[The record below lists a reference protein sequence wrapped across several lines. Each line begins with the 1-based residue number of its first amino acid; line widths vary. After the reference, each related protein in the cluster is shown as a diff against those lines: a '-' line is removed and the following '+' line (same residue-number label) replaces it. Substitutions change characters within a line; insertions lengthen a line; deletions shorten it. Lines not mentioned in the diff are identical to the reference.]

1 MPAAGTS
8 GAGQER
14 GGIITTESARRL
26 FSELYVLK
34 KRAQE
39 GRRAAG
45 LPGSNREAG
54 KALSRPPYSISL
66 PNQRIS
72 SWVPDDSAKQPR
84 VPDDAD
90 KVFALVHLWCR
101 WAGAEEPDPRYW
113 HNLVEKAQP
122 PRPGPGAPQVQDP
135 MIEGRDSVFHSHTA
149 WIEQLIRPARLLD
162 RDNELREL
170 EAFCTAEDV
179 EGESG
184 YAWWQAEPWAGK
196 SALMSEF
203 VTRHRPAD
211 VEVVSYFIADR
222 LDNNDRDLFLDGVT
236 RQLAA
241 VAGRDS
247 VPPSG
252 RVEEF
257 PGLCETTAEA
267 CRTRGRR
274 LVLMVDGLDEDRGAG
289 PGGFSIAALL
299 PKNPPPGMRV
309 VVTGR
314 PNPLVPD
321 GVPWDHPLRDPGIVR
336 PLTPSPHARAIGDM
350 ASRELQRLLDDEP
363 LGNDLLGLLA
373 VAQGGLTDKDLAH
386 LVGAR
391 PHQVRKWLRG
401 ITGRSFVPN
410 QSGHVLVADAENDLR
425 AHVLGH
431 EELRRRAL
439 AELGDTAMAA
449 YEARL
454 HAWADDYRAKG
465 WPADTPSYLL
475 YDYSRMLRRPG
486 GTERLVSFVLDPNRQ
501 RVLLARASVDA
512 ALSEIELVRQLI
524 EAEAPGDLATMAA
537 LAVSRD
543 LLHDDARAL
552 PLSIPVAFAR
562 LGYPQRALDL
572 ALAAPYPEDRAVR
585 LAKVTRALA
594 SGGDGHAFQ
603 AAQEAARWAE
613 RARRESAPSNGDEY
627 EAEVAAG
634 EAAVAL
640 ISVGQD
646 RQGRDLL
653 DSLRLPAGVGE
664 TLKCEKTAEAS
675 VLVRSH
681 SPELAEELLDQ
692 AERYADELASDSP
705 SDPTAPVTALAS
717 VAQAADSA
725 RASRLYER
733 IRQYAKAFP
742 AGLEACAVHATA
754 ASALAADHPDEA
766 AALAHRAARRLGAA
780 LRAPER
786 LPHDDAT
793 SLFILSGLMLTSV
806 TQALVDTGA
815 VDEARELLACVP
827 ENIRTGPFGMDV
839 LAGARA
845 AIADAGSRPEA
856 EPTAEVLAQQA
867 CRLAEQG
874 QPDEA
879 RSRLH
884 EALAAF
890 AASPRNGRMRQTWL
904 IPLCEALAT
913 AGWHADGERLARSLP
928 DPVEQVRAL
937 ATVAASAAAVGYCA
951 EARRLAH
958 ETADRARTLVGV
970 GNFSFLQGAP
980 GQNVAAVQSAAA
992 QALAHA
998 GEREAALSL
1007 VAKVGEAESGR
1018 GRRALIAVAAGLCAH
1033 APATATELVD
1043 RERERLLTADAGSG
1057 GLGGRI
1063 AWLAELLTAIGGA
1076 DPECRDRLRQ
1086 AIEQVWSE
1094 RSGEKKEPLDVE
1106 DILVVVVL
1114 AAQEQREDAR
1124 KLLEAW
1130 EKGRAS
1136 VPPWELPTAG
1146 FAIAHAVFGDYDAA
1160 RRSAS
1165 RHNVPYDRAEALSAV
1180 AAYLTRAPAVMWSA
1194 SDSHAVF
1201 TRTLRA
1207 LALLEMPPGTAG
1219 NSGAAFRFVADAL
1232 AGDGWHHAFPPLARI
1247 APEAV
1252 ERVRDIVFTH
1262 RGLEISADRI
1272 AQRSRPK

>member
-1 MPAAGTS
+1 MGESSAQDRLAAELRKLKDASNLSYTQIEMQGRQQTPVAHLGRSKLSGWLKGDYVPEDEWPFRYLISLLEPKAQRNGFPAKGVNWWRDLRQRAAAQRGTS
-8 GAGQER
+8 PAP
-14 GGIITTESARRL
+14 
-26 FSELYVLK
+26 
-34 KRAQE
+34 KR
-39 GRRAAG
+39 
-45 LPGSNREAG
+45 PTDD
-54 KALSRPPYSISL
+54 SL
-66 PNQRIS
+66 P
-72 SWVPDDSAKQPR
+72 PAP
-84 VPDDAD
+84 P
-90 KVFALVHLWCR
+90 
-101 WAGAEEPDPRYW
+101 AGP
-113 HNLVEKAQP
+113 
-122 PRPGPGAPQVQDP
+122 PGAVQLQDP
-135 MIEGRDSVFHSHTA
+135 AFEHRDRVFHSHTA
-149 WIEQLIRPARLLD
+149 WVEQFILPARLLD
-162 RDNELREL
+162 RDGELREL
-170 EAFCTAEDV
+170 EAFCTAAEV

-196 SALMSEF
+196 SALISEF

-211 VEVVSYFIADR
+211 VDVVSYFIADR
-222 LDNNDRDLFLDGVT
+222 LDNNDRDLFLEGVT

-247 VPPSG
+247 VPPGS
-252 RVEEF
+252 RAEAF
-257 PGLCETTAEA
+257 PALYVAAAEA

-299 PKNPPPGMRV
+299 PKHPPRGMRV

-321 GVPWDHPLRDPGIVR
+321 DVPWDHPLRDAGIVR
-336 PLTPSPHARAIGDM
+336 SLAASPHARAIGDM
-350 ASRELQRLLDDEP
+350 AGRELQRLLDDEP

-373 VAQGGLTDKDLAH
+373 VARGGLTDKDLAD

-391 PHQVRKWLRG
+391 PHQVRKRLRG
-401 ITGRSFVPN
+401 ITGRSIVPN

-431 EELRRRAL
+431 EELRRRAM

-454 HAWADDYRAKG
+454 HAWADDYKAKG
-465 WPADTPSYLL
+465 WSVDTPPYLL
-475 YDYSRMLRRPG
+475 YDYPRMLRRSG
-486 GTERLVSFVLDPNRQ
+486 GSERLVSFVLDPSRQ
-501 RVLLARASVDA
+501 RALLARAAVDA
-512 ALSEIELVRQLI
+512 ALSEIELVRQVI
-524 EAEAPGDLATMAA
+524 EDEAPGDLATMAA

-543 LLHDDARAL
+543 LLYDDARAL
-552 PLSIPVAFAR
+552 PLSVPVAFAR

-572 ALAAPYPEDRAVR
+572 ALTAPYPEDRAVR

-594 SGGDGHAFQ
+594 SVGDGHAVQ
-603 AAQEAARWAE
+603 AAQEAALWAE

-627 EAEVAAG
+627 EAEVAVG

-705 SDPTAPVTALAS
+705 SDPTAPVTSLAGI
-717 VAQAADSA
+717 AQAADSA

-733 IRQYAKAFP
+733 IRQYANTFP

-766 AALAHRAARRLGAA
+766 ATLAHRAAQRLGAA
-780 LRAPER
+780 LRAPET
-786 LPHDDAT
+786 LPRNDAM
-793 SLFILSGLMLTSV
+793 SLSILGGLMLTSV

-815 VDEARELLACVP
+815 VEEARELVACVP
-827 ENIRTGPFGMDV
+827 ENMRTLPFGMDV

-845 AIADAGSRPEA
+845 ALGDAADRPESEPAA
-856 EPTAEVLAQQA
+856 EALAQQA

-874 QPDEA
+874 QPAEA
-879 RSRLH
+879 KSRLH

-890 AASPRNGRMRQTWL
+890 ASSPRNGRTRQTWL

-913 AGWHADGERLARSLP
+913 IGWHADGERLARSVR
-928 DPVEQVRAL
+928 DPVKQVRAL
-937 ATVAASAAAVGYCA
+937 ATVAASAAAAGYRA

-958 ETADRARTLVGV
+958 ETADRSRTLEGV
-970 GNFSFLQGAP
+970 GNFSLLQGAP
-980 GQNVAAVQSAAA
+980 GQNVAAAQGAAA

-998 GEREAALSL
+998 GEHEAALSL
-1007 VAKVGEAESGR
+1007 AAEVDEANGGR
-1018 GRRALIAVAAGLCAH
+1018 SRRALIAVAAGLRAH
-1033 APATATELVD
+1033 APITAAELVD
-1043 RERERLLTADAGSG
+1043 RERERLLTAELGSG
-1057 GLGGRI
+1057 GSGGRI
-1063 AWLAELLTAIGGA
+1063 ARLAELLTAIGGV
-1076 DPECRDRLRQ
+1076 DPECRDRLHR
-1086 AIEQVWSE
+1086 AIEHVWSE
-1094 RSGEKKEPLDVE
+1094 RRAARKAPLEVE
-1106 DILVVVVL
+1106 DILVMVVL

-1124 KLLEAW
+1124 KLLEAS
-1130 EKGRAS
+1130 EKGRAG
-1136 VPPWELPTAG
+1136 VPPWDLPTAG

-1165 RHNVPYDRAEALSAV
+1165 RHNVPYDRAEALASV
-1180 AAYLTRAPAVMWSA
+1180 AAYLTRTPAVLWSA
-1194 SDSHAVF
+1194 TDFA
-1201 TRTLRA
+1201 RTLRT
-1207 LALLEMPPGTAG
+1207 LASLEMPPGAAG
-1219 NSGAAFRFVADAL
+1219 SSGAAIRFLADAL
-1232 AGDGWHHAFPPLARI
+1232 AGDGWHHALPPLARI
-1247 APEAV
+1247 SPEAV
-1252 ERVRDIVFTH
+1252 ERVRNIVFTH
-1262 RGLEISADRI
+1262 RGLEISADRT
-1272 AQRSRPK
+1272 AQISPK

>member
-1 MPAAGTS
+1 MGETSAQDRLAAELRKLKDASNFSYTQIDAQGRQQTPVAHLGRSKLSGWLNGEYVPEDEWPFEYLISLLEPKAQRNGLPAKGVIWWRDLR
-8 GAGQER
+8 Q
-14 GGIITTESARRL
+14 
-26 FSELYVLK
+26 
-34 KRAQE
+34 
-39 GRRAAG
+39 RAAAER
-45 LPGSNREAG
+45 NT
-54 KALSRPPYSISL
+54 
-66 PNQRIS
+66 
-72 SWVPDDSAKQPR
+72 SAAPKQPTDHSVR
-84 VPDDAD
+84 PVPPA
-90 KVFALVHLWCR
+90 
-101 WAGAEEPDPRYW
+101 
-113 HNLVEKAQP
+113 
-122 PRPGPGAPQVQDP
+122 GPGAVQLQDP
-135 MIEGRDSVFHSHTA
+135 AFEHRDRVFHSHTA
-149 WIEQLIRPARLLD
+149 WIEQFILPARLLD
-162 RDNELREL
+162 RGGELREL
-170 EAFCTAEDV
+170 EAFCTADDI

-196 SALMSEF
+196 SALISEF

-211 VEVVSYFIADR
+211 VDVVSYFIADR
-222 LDNNDRDLFLDGVT
+222 LDNNDRDLFLEGVT

-247 VPPSG
+247 VPPGS
-252 RVEEF
+252 RAEAF
-257 PGLCETTAEA
+257 PGLCEAAAEA
-267 CRTRGRR
+267 CRARGRR

-299 PKNPPPGMRV
+299 PKNPLRGMRV

-321 GVPWDHPLRDPGIVR
+321 GVPWDHPLRDAGIVR
-336 PLTPSPHARAIGDM
+336 SLAASPHARAIGDM
-350 ASRELQRLLDDEP
+350 AGRELQRLLDDEP

-373 VAQGGLTDKDLAH
+373 VARGGLTDKDLAD

-391 PHQVRKWLRG
+391 PHQVRKRLRG

-431 EELRRRAL
+431 EELRRQAL
-439 AELGDTAMAA
+439 AELGDTAMAT

-465 WPADTPSYLL
+465 WPPHTPPYLL
-475 YDYSRMLRRPG
+475 YDYSRMLRRSG
-486 GTERLVSFVLDPNRQ
+486 GTERLVSLVLDPHRQ
-501 RVLLARASVDA
+501 RVLLAQAAVDA
-512 ALSEIELVRQLI
+512 ALSEIELVRQVI
-524 EAEAPGDLATMAA
+524 EDEAPGDLATMAA

-552 PLSIPVAFAR
+552 PSSIPVAFAR
-562 LGYPQRALDL
+562 LGYPQRAMDL

-594 SGGDGHAFQ
+594 SVGDGHAVQ

-664 TLKCEKTAEAS
+664 TFKCEKTAEAS
-675 VLVRSH
+675 ALVRSH

-692 AERYADELASDSP
+692 AEHYAEELTSDSP
-705 SDPTAPVTALAS
+705 SDPTAPVTALAG

-725 RASRLYER
+725 RASRLHER

-766 AALAHRAARRLGAA
+766 ATLAHHAARRLGAA
-780 LRAPER
+780 LCAPETPPR
-786 LPHDDAT
+786 DDAT

-815 VDEARELLACVP
+815 VDEARELVACVP
-827 ENIRTGPFGMDV
+827 ESMRTGWFGMDV

-845 AIADAGSRPEA
+845 ALAEATARPEA
-856 EPTAEVLAQQA
+856 EQTAEALAQQA

-879 RSRLH
+879 KRRLH

-890 AASPRNGRMRQTWL
+890 ASSPRNGRTRQTWL

-913 AGWHADGERLARSLP
+913 VGWHADGERLARSLR

-937 ATVAASAAAVGYCA
+937 ATVAASAAAVGHRA

-958 ETADRARTLVGV
+958 ETADRARTLEGV
-970 GNFSFLQGAP
+970 GNFSFFQGAP
-980 GQNVAAVQSAAA
+980 GQYVAAVQSAAA
-992 QALAHA
+992 QALAQA

-1007 VAKVGEAESGR
+1007 AAEVDEAESGR
-1018 GRRALIAVAAGLCAH
+1018 RRHALIAVAAGLRAH

-1043 RERERLLTADAGSG
+1043 RERDRLLTADAGSS
-1057 GLGGRI
+1057 GLGGCI
-1063 AWLAELLTAIGGA
+1063 AQLAELLTAIGGV
-1076 DPECRDRLRQ
+1076 DPECTDRLHQ

-1094 RSGEKKEPLDVE
+1094 RSAAKKSPLEVE
-1106 DILVVVVL
+1106 DILVMVVM
-1114 AAQEQREDAR
+1114 AAQEEREDAR

-1165 RHNVPYDRAEALSAV
+1165 RHNVPYDRAEALAAV
-1180 AAYLTRAPAVMWSA
+1180 AAYLTRTPAVIWSA
-1194 SDSHAVF
+1194 SDSHTVF
-1201 TRTLRA
+1201 TRTLRT
-1207 LALLEMPPGTAG
+1207 LALLEMPPSTAG
-1219 NSGAAFRFVADAL
+1219 NSGAALRFVADAL
-1232 AGDGWHHAFPPLARI
+1232 AGDGWHHAFPALARI

-1262 RGLEISADRI
+1262 RGLEISADRT
-1272 AQRSRPK
+1272 AQISPK